1 MEAVGSTYTT
11 DVSMIR
17 RREELYRATP
27 GSPASTSSESGEKS
41 TQAKIPEQ
49 QGVQVSDKTVDEF
62 KPYNGLQ
69 NKKTQN
75 GDKARS
81 DALPTQAPEQKQDP
95 QVQAAIDK
103 LKSIEEKVKAHEAA
117 HKSGGAAT
125 GPVSYTYT
133 RGPDGKN
140 YITGGEVPITIST
153 GQTPE
158 ETINRMQLVIQAALA
173 PADPSPQDRAVAA
186 QASTIQQAARQ
197 EKASASGQTG
207 QETAPAIPETSR
219 SQDGISNAREAQR
232 AYGRPMVTDKTSE
245 PPDSSELYSPN
256 AQGTTRSRAETAGMT
271 PAGITGFGSSRPV
284 SYYA

>member
-1 MEAVGSTYTT
+1 LYSAAPAAANPPEVG
-11 DVSMIR
+11 
-17 RREELYRATP
+17 
-27 GSPASTSSESGEKS
+27 GKS
-41 TQAKIPEQ
+41 AQAKIPEQ
-49 QGVQVSDKTVDEF
+49 QGVQVSDQAVDEF
-62 KPYNGLQ
+62 KPYSGSQ

-75 GDKARS
+75 GEKSPSGAS
-81 DALPTQAPEQKQDP
+81 PTQDPEQKQNP
-95 QVQAAIDK
+95 QVQAAVEK

-197 EKASASGQTG
+197 EKASASQQPG
-207 QETAPAIPETSR
+207 QEGAPDVPAA
-219 SQDGISNAREAQR
+219 SQSQAAGSIATRDAQR
-232 AYGRPMVTDKTSE
+232 AYGSPAVAGE
-245 PPDSSELYSPN
+245 SSGQRGANDVVSPRS
-256 AQGTTRSRAETAGMT
+256 QGATGSRTETTGMT
-271 PAGITGFGSSRPV
+271 PAGITGFGSSRPM